1 MAGQYRRKQNPR
13 HQGRLLG
20 HLLFGVVFFI
30 VGYLSASLYDLTHIS
45 SWIGAHVLANHDSQ
59 MMIKPHAQA
68 TALPKPKFEFYTLL
82 ANERV
87 AGSHP
92 AVAAVKAPV
101 TVAVQSASSQPSVP
115 ATQSVNLPLHAPLS
129 PVAPPVVATVEKK
142 PVSMTAAYESYLIQV
157 GSFRSA
163 HEAERMKASLVMKGF
178 NVAVSTATQNS
189 INWYRVIIGPFSSR
203 EQAQTAQQAFAR
215 SEHIVGMV
223 RKMDA

>member
-1 MAGQYRRKQNPR
+1 
-13 HQGRLLG
+13 
-20 HLLFGVVFFI
+20 
-30 VGYLSASLYDLTHIS
+30 
-45 SWIGAHVLANHDSQ
+45 
-59 MMIKPHAQA
+59 
-68 TALPKPKFEFYTLL
+68 
-82 ANERV
+82 
-87 AGSHP
+87 
-92 AVAAVKAPV
+92 
-101 TVAVQSASSQPSVP
+101 
-115 ATQSVNLPLHAPLS
+115 LHAPLS